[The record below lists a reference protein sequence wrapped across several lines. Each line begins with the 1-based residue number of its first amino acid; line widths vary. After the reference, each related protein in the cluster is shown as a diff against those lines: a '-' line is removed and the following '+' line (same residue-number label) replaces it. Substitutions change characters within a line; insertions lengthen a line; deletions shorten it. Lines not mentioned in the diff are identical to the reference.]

1 MALLSSRRGR
11 VTGAGSSQK
20 YAVILARP
28 VHRVWG
34 LGILG
39 VCFLGDFN
47 QCKLPKSHR
56 WLDIYYLPCWVSV
69 LVVKDQERCFTT
81 GFMNTLNIQ
90 LVPSEV

>member
-1 MALLSSRRGR
+1 MAAGSSCSDGGCERLLGHPGVGGTIELPGW

-39 VCFLGDFN
+39 GLFSRGVLINANFLKATDSWIFGVYPA
-47 QCKLPKSHR
+47 QCL
-56 WLDIYYLPCWVSV
+56 
-69 LVVKDQERCFTT
+69 F
-81 GFMNTLNIQ
+81 
-90 LVPSEV
+90 